1 MRGASARDPYEV
13 LGVDRQATTAEIK
26 AAYRRLA
33 LQHHPDRNPGD
44 HAAEERFKE
53 VSLAYAV
60 LGDEATRAHF
70 DRFGGLAN
78 DMPFGTEAD
87 LGKVTD
93 FFDAIFGDLFG
104 TGRKRAA
111 GHDLRYTLELD
122 FEEAVL
128 GCEKE
133 IRFARTSDCPDCRGT
148 GAEGGAAG
156 LVACSHCEGQ
166 GFVRQKAGFLS
177 TRRECRACGGAGEV
191 ARVRCKVCAGAGLAE
206 SERVFTVRIP
216 PGSHAGSTQRV
227 AGEGS
232 PGRRGGPAGDLHV
245 IVRVK
250 PDPYYR
256 VEGDI
261 LVCEVPLSVDEA
273 ALGTEIEIPLPGARV
288 RMKIPAGTQPGSIFR
303 VRGKGLPR
311 AAASAQG
318 DAHVRIN
325 LEIPAQVSDEARGLL
340 KKLGHTIDDAAY
352 PRRQAFRARARGAG
366 EETSEARRAL
376 PDEPPRG
383 G

>member
-1 MRGASARDPYEV
+1 MRGARDPYEV
-13 LGVDRQATTAEIK
+13 LGTPRQATAAELK

-44 HAAEERFKE
+44 HAAEEKFKE
-53 VSLAYAV
+53 LSLAYAV
-60 LGDEATRAHF
+60 LGDEAKRAHY
-70 DRFGGLAN
+70 DRFGGVASDL
-78 DMPFGTEAD
+78 PFGAEAD

-111 GHDLRYTLELD
+111 GHDLRYTLELA

-133 IRFARTSDCPDCRGT
+133 IRFTRTSDCPDCRGT

-156 LVACSHCEGQ
+156 LVACTHCEGQ

-177 TRRECRACGGAGEV
+177 ARRECQACGGAGEI
-191 ARVRCKVCAGAGLAE
+191 ARVRCKACAGAGLAE

-216 PGSHAGSTQRV
+216 PGSQAGNTQRV

-250 PDPYYR
+250 PDPYYK
-256 VEGDI
+256 VEGEI
-261 LVCEVPLSVDEA
+261 LVCEVPLSIDEA

-288 RMKIPAGTQPGSIFR
+288 RMKIPAGTQTGNVFR
-303 VRGKGLPR
+303 VRGKGLPH
-311 AAASAQG
+311 ASGNGRG
-318 DAHVRIN
+318 DAHVRIGV
-325 LEIPAQVSDEARGLL
+325 ETPAQISDEGRALL
-340 KKLGHTIDDAAY
+340 TKLGSTLDDAAY
-352 PRRQAFRARARGAG
+352 PRRQAFRARARGTKEG
-366 EETSEARRAL
+366 
-376 PDEPPRG
+376 
-383 G
+383 

>member
-1 MRGASARDPYEV
+1 MRGAPARDPYEV
-13 LGVDRQATTAEIK
+13 LGIDRQAAAAEIK

-60 LGDEATRAHF
+60 LGDEAKRTHY
-70 DRFGGLAN
+70 DRFGGVASDL
-78 DMPFGTEAD
+78 PFGAEAD

-93 FFDAIFGDLFG
+93 FFDAVFGDLFG

-111 GHDLRYTLELD
+111 GHDLRYTLELT
-122 FEEAVL
+122 FEEAML
-128 GCEKE
+128 GFERE
-133 IRFARTSDCPDCRGT
+133 IRFTRTSDCPDCRGT

-156 LVACSHCEGQ
+156 LVACGRCDGQ
-166 GFVRQKAGFLS
+166 GFIRQKTGFLS
-177 TRRECRACGGAGEV
+177 ARRECQACGGSGEI
-191 ARVRCKVCAGAGLAE
+191 ARVRCKTCAGAGLAE

-216 PGSHAGSTQRV
+216 PGSQAGNTQRV

-250 PDPYYR
+250 PDPYYK
-256 VEGDI
+256 VESDI
-261 LVCEVPLSVDEA
+261 LVCEVPLSIDEA

-288 RMKIPAGTQPGSIFR
+288 RMKIPAGTQAGSVFR
-303 VRGKGLPR
+303 VRGKGLPH
-311 AAASAQG
+311 ASGNGRG
-318 DAHVRIN
+318 DAHVRIGV
-325 LEIPAQVSDEARGLL
+325 ETPAQLSTEARGLL
-340 KKLGHTIDDAAY
+340 EKLSRALDDAAY
-352 PRRQAFRARARGAG
+352 PRRQAFRARAQGAKEG
-366 EETSEARRAL
+366 
-376 PDEPPRG
+376 
-383 G
+383 